1 MPVFSDARNTQIS
14 NSQFNDYSETLNI
27 NSGKRSGEWAGSD
40 QSDLPVLT
48 SGSGMKKLLEYSIEE
63 AAHGS
68 AAQWPPPQCHSSTR
82 EEYIEALT
90 VWGKGTASKPSQM
103 IIWVKGPA
111 GVRKSTIA
119 QTCADQLDDMLAGVF
134 FFSQLNFCNYPNK
147 FFTTLSHQLAMWFPI
162 SGYADLIDEAVH
174 LDNTIVGKTL
184 VGQFRHLYSDPFHK
198 LSDMQQPFPSKTI
211 IVDGLD
217 KCSGND
223 SQTAIIN
230 IIVNSVASKSTPF
243 RWLILSRLKPYIV
256 AAFNNASLSPI
267 IHQIELII
275 LPELNPEIHHFFT
288 GKLTEI
294 CTKRGIESS
303 WLADKDI
310 ATLVDISAGLFAHS
324 HALAHFIDDPDSEG
338 PQHQLQVILSQAGE
352 IKQAGEKHPL
362 AALDLFYD
370 ILVLKRIPETRCR
383 AIQQILL
390 VCSIVL
396 PNKVD
401 YDRKAELIRNVLRKT
416 EDQFLDLCWS
426 LHSVAM
432 LDSSTAAKLPFY
444 HASFMDFMEDQC

>member
-27 NSGKRSGEWAGSD
+27 NSGKRSG
-40 QSDLPVLT
+40 
-48 SGSGMKKLLEYSIEE
+48 MKKLLEYSIEE
-63 AAHGS
+63 AAHDS
-68 AAQWPPPQCHSSTR
+68 AAQWPPPQCHSGTR

-90 VWGKGTASKPSQM
+90 V
-103 IIWVKGPA
+103 KGPA
-111 GVRKSTIA
+111 GVGKSAIA

-134 FFSQLNFCNYPNK
+134 FFSQLNFCDYPNK
-147 FFTTLSHQLAMWFPI
+147 FFTTLSHQLAVWFPI

-174 LDNTIVGKTL
+174 LDNTIVRKTL
-184 VGQFRHLYSDPFHK
+184 AKQFRHLYSDPFHK
-198 LSDMQQPFPSKTI
+198 LSDMQRPFPSKTI

-217 KCSGND
+217 ECSGDD

-243 RWLILSRLKPYIV
+243 RWLILSRLEPHIV

-267 IHQIELII
+267 IHQIKLII

-303 WLADKDI
+303 WPADKDI
-310 ATLVDISAGLFAHS
+310 TTLVDISAGLFTHS
-324 HALAHFIDDPDSEG
+324 HTLAHFIDDPDSEG

-370 ILVLKRIPETRCR
+370 ILILKRIPETRCR
-383 AIQQILL
+383 AI
-390 VCSIVL
+390 
-396 PNKVD
+396 
-401 YDRKAELIRNVLRKT
+401 
-416 EDQFLDLCWS
+416 
-426 LHSVAM
+426 
-432 LDSSTAAKLPFY
+432 
-444 HASFMDFMEDQC
+444 